1 MTLLPIRHPYP
12 NIQPVKNIDKKYH
25 HDKINNMAKHRLH
38 TLVALQMLAS
48 AACGVQFAP
57 YERLD
62 KLRVLAIAADPPQI
76 NDAAGVQL
84 DALVVDPA
92 FRASPRTL
100 TYLWSWCPFTKA
112 TVEGSECNTTEADI
126 EADLGIDVP
135 SLEIGT
141 TPQVS
146 FTMPIPEAN
155 LAIWCQAT
163 SGENLPT
170 FATPFE
176 CRSGRFPLKIQL
188 EVESEDGERI
198 VSTYTLWAMTDSA
211 QNPVNGRP
219 NIGNLTFQPLEDND
233 DANPL
238 ADPVAVSG
246 GTITRQNDQRFQVTV
261 DEADAETLDAEEA
274 DRIGNTR
281 EELVISWFY
290 EQGSWE
296 NSDPR
301 TYLRSDIASFEE
313 FTQKRWTPPSVE
325 DFPGTSMQFV
335 VVIRD
340 GRGGVNWASSVA
352 TLTEDPL

>member
-1 MTLLPIRHPYP
+1 
-12 NIQPVKNIDKKYH
+12 
-25 HDKINNMAKHRLH
+25 MAKHRLH

-170 FATPFE
+170 LITE
-176 CRSGRFPLKIQL
+176 EGR
-188 EVESEDGERI
+188 R
-198 VSTYTLWAMTDSA
+198 
-211 QNPVNGRP
+211 
-219 NIGNLTFQPLEDND
+219 
-233 DANPL
+233 
-238 ADPVAVSG
+238 
-246 GTITRQNDQRFQVTV
+246 
-261 DEADAETLDAEEA
+261 
-274 DRIGNTR
+274 
-281 EELVISWFY
+281 
-290 EQGSWE
+290 
-296 NSDPR
+296 
-301 TYLRSDIASFEE
+301 
-313 FTQKRWTPPSVE
+313 
-325 DFPGTSMQFV
+325 
-335 VVIRD
+335 
-340 GRGGVNWASSVA
+340 
-352 TLTEDPL
+352 